1 MVAVPEVP
9 AQESAELAHMRKGLH
24 ARALWFIRT
33 ERLRELQPSAFLS
46 AMCAAAIAPVV
57 ATAAGMTDLTGLA
70 GMNVLAAVGGGVFST
85 IAYDALSN
93 LRKRDGRREPAQ
105 AEVEAEIRALLEKR
119 LAAGGD
125 TQSLSAAIFALL
137 RKVDAGKVI
146 AEAAG
151 ESDTRTAVFDLVA
164 AVNRL
169 GDDYADGR
177 FLLDEVALRLADIR
191 ADIRGLFM
199 ETAHQTAYERMIL
212 QVVTGIWIRLG
223 IIAGDPRDAWDVA
236 TPGVTGPPYLG
247 LMPFKEENAA
257 VFYGRKAMVDKLVE
271 EVAGR
276 LERGGLIVVTGASG
290 TGKSSLLRA
299 GLLPM
304 LGASDRL
311 PGSEHWIREVITP
324 GDDPLGE
331 LAAFLAGLARGGH
344 SWSQFDDDL
353 MARPD
358 KAHLTFR
365 QALISRDLI
374 PGRPR
379 MTVRQ
384 DGTRLLLIVDQ
395 FEEVFALGEGAD
407 ADARRRAF
415 ITALRSAAS
424 VHGRDGPAAMVI
436 IAVRT
441 DYLDACLRDADLVAV
456 NERLFPVGQ
465 MTDSE
470 LRLTITGPAEAARL
484 RIDDGLV
491 GVILDDV
498 RAVGQDTMAGVLPLL
513 SVAMR
518 KTWQLRD
525 QNRNALTSFGYER
538 SGGVRRAVEEAA
550 ERVYATLQVRDQE
563 LARGIFCQLT
573 LISHD
578 HKVSRRPV
586 RRQEICDRLPD
597 AGRPAIDAIL
607 DKFAAER
614 LITLDENKAQLTHD
628 ILLTAWPRLKEWLD
642 EDRADLML
650 LAKLEDDAAQWR
662 ALGKDDAFLY
672 RGLRLAALQEFHDRA
687 ARESRYKFPADQGD
701 FLDAST
707 RAATRRSRTWRAVA
721 VAGVVLLVLAV
732 TGLTIAVRAAD
743 NAAQQ
748 RDLAMSGQLAAL
760 SEGQDQDNPVLAAQL
775 AAAAWQAAQTD
786 QARESLLAVLAQPV
800 RAVFTSGGP
809 ANWAVFS
816 PRGAVLATAGK
827 SVRLWNVATGR
838 AIGAP
843 LPVPGGANRA
853 AFSPDGRSLASA
865 DRDGTVR
872 VWDVTTRRELGA
884 PLVASV
890 GSGVNAVA
898 FSPRGGG
905 GGLLATAD
913 GDGTARLWDVAT
925 GRQVGAPLVIS
936 AAATTGDQ
944 VTDVAFSPD
953 GKVLATASLDGAARL
968 WDVATHRQIGLAMNC
983 GDTPSFLGEMRV
995 VLFSPDGA
1003 TLATGCGDG
1012 FVRLWSVSDQRQLGP
1027 EIPGAE
1033 GVGDVA
1039 FSPDGSLLAVGEN
1052 AGAIRLLNI
1061 ATRVQITSVP
1071 ALASGDVRSVSFS
1084 PDGTTL
1090 ASVSFDGTTRLWN
1103 MSLFHNLGWS
1113 ADLGGFS
1120 VAAFSPDGRS
1130 LATAGLDGVVRLW
1143 DLASGRQERLP
1154 SAIRESGVSA
1164 MAFSPDGRSLATA
1177 GVDGMVRVWDLASGR
1192 LSGRAIAVSHS
1203 AVVSAVAFSP
1213 DGLTLATAAG
1223 YTVRVWKVA
1232 TGRQSGT
1239 PISLSAQ
1246 VTALEFSPRGT
1257 IVATVTLDQSARLWD
1272 VATRRQVAA
1281 LGTLHGVYAVTFSP
1295 DGGTLATAQ
1304 SDGTARLW
1312 DMATGREVGAPM
1324 IATLM
1329 NHVEGVAFNRA
1340 GTLLAT
1346 AGQDGSLRLWDVA
1359 TRHEIGPAMQAG
1371 GNVSGVQSVAFS
1383 ANGATLAAVGP
1394 REVASLWDVTFP
1406 RDLLGAVCALAGQPL
1421 TRQEWSTY
1429 LQSAPYVS
1437 ACP

>member
-1 MVAVPEVP
+1 
-9 AQESAELAHMRKGLH
+9 MRKGLH

-33 ERLRELQPSAFLS
+33 ERLRELQPPAFLS
-46 AMCAAAIAPVV
+46 AMCAAAVAPVV

-70 GMNVLAAVGGGVFST
+70 GMNVLAAIGGGVFST

-93 LRKRDGRREPAQ
+93 LRKRGERREPTQ
-105 AEVEAEIRALLEKR
+105 AEVEAEIKALLEER

-125 TQSLSAAIFALL
+125 TQSLSVAIFALL

-151 ESDTRTAVFDLVA
+151 EADTRTAVFDLVA

-169 GDDYADGR
+169 GDDYS

-191 ADIRGLFM
+191 ADIRGLSI
-199 ETAHQTAYERMIL
+199 EAAQQTAYERMIL
-212 QVVTGIWIRLG
+212 RIVTGIWIRLG
-223 IIAGDPRDAWDVA
+223 IEAGDLQDTVSP
-236 TPGVTGPPYLG
+236 TVTGPPYLG
-247 LMPFKEENAA
+247 LMPFEEKNAA
-257 VFYGRKAMVDKLVE
+257 VFYGRQAMADKLVDK
-271 EVAGR
+271 VADR
-276 LERGGLIVVTGASG
+276 LAHGGLLVLTGASG

-304 LGASDRL
+304 LGASKRL
-311 PGSEHWIREVITP
+311 PGSEHWIRGVITP
-324 GDDPLGE
+324 GGDPLGE
-331 LAAFLAGLARGGH
+331 LASFLTGLSRGGRN
-344 SWSQFDDDL
+344 WAQFDDDL
-353 MARPD
+353 LARPD

-365 QALISRDLI
+365 EALILRDQI
-374 PGRPR
+374 PGQQR
-379 MTVRQ
+379 MTVRR
-384 DGTRLLLIVDQ
+384 DGTRILLIVDQ
-395 FEEVFALGEGAD
+395 FEEVFALGEGPD

-415 ITALRSAAS
+415 LTALRSAAS
-424 VHGRDGPAAMVI
+424 VHGRDGPAAIVI

-441 DYLDACLRDADLVAV
+441 DYLDACLSDAELGAV
-456 NERLFPVGQ
+456 NEQLGVGQ
-465 MTDSE
+465 MTDTE
-470 LRLTITGPAEAARL
+470 LKLTITGPAEAAGL

-513 SVAMR
+513 SVAMHR
-518 KTWQLRD
+518 TWQLRD
-525 QNRNALTSFGYER
+525 QTRNALTSYGYER

-550 ERVYATLQVRDQE
+550 ERVYEKLQARDQE
-563 LARGIFCQLT
+563 LARSIFCQLT

-578 HKVSRRPV
+578 HKISRRPV
-586 RRQEICDRLPD
+586 RRQEIFDRLPA
-597 AGRPAIDAIL
+597 AGRPAIDTIL

-614 LITLDENKAQLTHD
+614 LITLDENRVQLTHD
-628 ILLTAWPRLKEWLD
+628 ILLTAWPRLKNWLD

-662 ALGKDDAFLY
+662 ALRKDDAFLY
-672 RGLRLAALQEFHDRA
+672 RGLRLVALQEFDDRA
-687 ARESRYKFPADQGD
+687 TRESRYAFPEDQRE
-701 FLDAST
+701 FLIAST

-721 VAGVVLLVLAV
+721 VTGVVLLVLAAA
-732 TGLTIAVRAAD
+732 GLTIAVSAAD
-743 NAAQQ
+743 NATQQ

-786 QARESLLAVLAQPV
+786 QAQESLLTVLAQPV
-800 RAVFTSGGP
+800 RAVFTAGGP

-827 SVRLWNVATGR
+827 SVQLWNAASGR
-838 AIGAP
+838 AIGSP
-843 LPVPGGANRA
+843 LPVSGGANRA
-853 AFSPDGRSLASA
+853 AFSPDGRWLATA

-872 VWDVTTRRELGA
+872 VWDAATRRELGA

-898 FSPRGGG
+898 FSPRGGR

-925 GRQVGAPLVIS
+925 GRQLGAPLVIS

-968 WDVATHRQIGLAMNC
+968 WDVATHRQTGLAMNC
-983 GDTPSFLGEMRV
+983 GDTPSFLDEMRV

-1012 FVRLWSVSDQRQLGP
+1012 LVRLWSVSDQRQRGP
-1027 EIPGAE
+1027 SIPGAE

-1084 PDGTTL
+1084 PDGATL

-1113 ADLGGFS
+1113 ADVGGFS

-1130 LATAGLDGVVRLW
+1130 LATAGLDGMVSLW

-1154 SAIRESGVSA
+1154 TAIRENGVSA

-1177 GVDGMVRVWDLASGR
+1177 GVDGMVRLWDLASGR
-1192 LSGRAIAVSHS
+1192 QSGRAIAVSHS
-1203 AVVSAVAFSP
+1203 TVVSAVAFSP

-1223 YTVRVWKVA
+1223 YTVRMWDV
-1232 TGRQSGT
+1232 TSGRQSGT

-1246 VTALEFSPRGT
+1246 VIALEFSPRGT

-1272 VATRRQVAA
+1272 VATRRQVAT
-1281 LGTLHGVYAVTFSP
+1281 LGTLHGVSAVTFSP

-1312 DMATGREVGAPM
+1312 DIATGREVGAPM

-1329 NHVEGVAFNRA
+1329 NQVEGVAFNRA
-1340 GTLLAT
+1340 GTMLAT

-1371 GNVSGVQSVAFS
+1371 SNVSGVQSVAFS
-1383 ANGATLAAVGP
+1383 ANGATLAAIGP

-1406 RDLLGAVCALAGQPL
+1406 RDLLGAVCALAGRPL